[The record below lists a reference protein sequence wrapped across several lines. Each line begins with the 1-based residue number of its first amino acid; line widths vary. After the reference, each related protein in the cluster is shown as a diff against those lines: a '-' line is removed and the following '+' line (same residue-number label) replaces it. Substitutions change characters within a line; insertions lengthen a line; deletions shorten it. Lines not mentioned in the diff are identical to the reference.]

1 MVLMV
6 CGMEL
11 SYSVVFTINSY
22 VNFFLIAK
30 KQAPTQGFD
39 FHDDTKT
46 PNMNFAA
53 AELTP

>member
-22 VNFFLIAK
+22 VNFFLMAK